1 MQPQPADCR
10 VDHNG
15 HLSTRQYARLVDE
28 WVTGVGLMRSEYGTH
43 SLRRTKAS
51 IIYGRPETF
60 VPSRSCSVI
69 ASRKHNALSWDR
81 RGRRACPRGEYRN
94 LTRWLL
100 ASGEGPLHGAWD
112 FPVVPSRPIQRQV
125 FSNSRL
131 ANSCGHC
138 LACRLCPFLQFRHV
152 LRELI

>member
-1 MQPQPADCR
+1 MQPQPADYR

-112 FPVVPSRPIQRQV
+112 ISAALDPDGARQL
-125 FSNSRL
+125 S
-131 ANSCGHC
+131 AGTDC
-138 LACRLCPFLQFRHV
+138 L
-152 LRELI
+152 LIIGRTSE